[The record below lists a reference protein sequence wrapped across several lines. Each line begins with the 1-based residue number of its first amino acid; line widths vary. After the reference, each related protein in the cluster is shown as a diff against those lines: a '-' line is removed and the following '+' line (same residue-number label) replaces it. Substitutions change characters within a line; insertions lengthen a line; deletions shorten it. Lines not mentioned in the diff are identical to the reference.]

1 MVEADLEYIRRLI
14 AAGLISGPVVELGAG
29 YGGATSRAVVEA
41 AGLRYVGTDMAAG
54 EGVDYVANFEK
65 ADDMLVFGST
75 ERFGSVLI
83 LNVLEHAFDPISILD
98 NATTLLRPGGTVVVL
113 TPAVWPLHNYPMDAW
128 RILPNFYEEYAKR
141 RRVRLL
147 DSHFEYV
154 GYGPVAAHRN
164 QDSTY
169 AFPPP
174 AKPGWHTWFSRA
186 VHKGFNTFGRAMF
199 LPSHVAVAAVFVVG
213 EPAALTLRTEHPPA
227 MPVDSVAV
235 A

>member
-54 EGVDYVANFEK
+54 DGVDYVANFEK
-65 ADDMLVFGST
+65 ADDMSVFRSA
-75 ERFGSVLI
+75 EPFGAVLI

-113 TPAVWPLHNYPMDAW
+113 TPAVWPLHNFPMDAW

-147 DSHFEYV
+147 GSHFEYV
-154 GYGPVAAHRN
+154 GYGLVAAYRN

-174 AKPGWHTWFSRA
+174 AKPGWHAWFSRA
-186 VHKGFNTFGRAMF
+186 VHKGFKTFGRAMF
-199 LPSHVAVAAVFVVG
+199 LPSHVAVAAVFVVD
-213 EPAALTLRTEHPPA
+213 EPAALMPRPGHPDA

>member
-1 MVEADLEYIRRLI
+1 MVESDLEYIRRLL
-14 AAGLISGPVVELGAG
+14 AAGLISGPVIELGAG
-29 YGGATSRAVVEA
+29 YGGATSRSVVEA

-54 EGVDYVANFEK
+54 AGVDHVADFER
-65 ADDMLVFGST
+65 AEDMAVFKST
-75 ERFGSVLI
+75 EPFGSVLI

-98 NATTLLRPGGTVVVL
+98 NAMTIVRPGGTVVVL

-141 RRVRLL
+141 RNVRLL

-154 GYGPVAAHRN
+154 GYGPVADHRN
-164 QDSTY
+164 PDATY

-174 AKPGWHTWFSRA
+174 AKPGWQTWLGRA

-199 LPSHVAVAAVFVVG
+199 LPSHVAVAAVFAVDDRASSTARP
-213 EPAALTLRTEHPPA
+213 EPVTAARASAAL
-227 MPVDSVAV
+227 SV
-235 A
+235 